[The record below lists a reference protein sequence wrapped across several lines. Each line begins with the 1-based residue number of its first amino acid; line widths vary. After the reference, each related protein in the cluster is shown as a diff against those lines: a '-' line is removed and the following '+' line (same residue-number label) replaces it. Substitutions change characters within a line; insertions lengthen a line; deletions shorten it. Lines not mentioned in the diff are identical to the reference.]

1 VIDEVI
7 AVRAPVENVNDDTIA
22 IVSWLVENGT
32 HVEKGQPL
40 VLAET
45 SKTSFDVPAP
55 GAGFMWQVAPAE
67 TDVPIGTV
75 LCYLGDTLEKVKA
88 AAASASQP
96 QPDSAGPAP
105 VADQTLPAAPAEATA
120 QKPPARFSA
129 TAAALLR
136 EFGIDPAVFA
146 GRGLIREQDVRGY
159 QASVFALQTPTPVS
173 PAAPQGVRVRVEKQA
188 RSKKVEVRHLRA
200 GWTST
205 LPSSVSVAVP
215 TSGFFSD
222 VTGRAVP
229 GFASAAII
237 YETARL
243 LRQYPIFNACYAD
256 EETRYYESVN
266 LGYAIDLGKGLKVPV
281 IQNADRKSL
290 HEIAE
295 EKQRYLVDYLADAL
309 PLESLVGGTFTLTD
323 LSGEGVVHFQPMIN
337 EGQSAILGVLGVCA
351 EVFPPGAAKGSYNL
365 VLAFDH
371 QLADGRTAACFLRD
385 LRERLIAHEAG
396 LFKQLEQREPA
407 EEPCCSICLR
417 PVGELED
424 TQHFLLRTVT
434 RVGDGGRM
442 ICSICLSGW

>member
-1 VIDEVI
+1 MIDDVI

-22 IVSWLVENGT
+22 IVTWLVENGT

-45 SKTSFDVPAP
+45 SKTSFDIPAP
-55 GAGFMWQVAPAE
+55 EAGFMWQVAAAE
-67 TDVPIGTV
+67 TDVPTGTV

-88 AAASASQP
+88 AAASIASRP
-96 QPDSAGPAP
+96 EPDSARPAA
-105 VADQTLPAAPAEATA
+105 VADETLIAASADTTA

-136 EFGIDPAVFA
+136 ELGIDPAVFA

-159 QASVFALQTPTPVS
+159 QASAFGQQTPTPVS
-173 PAAPQGVRVRVEKQA
+173 SAAPQGVPIRVEKQA
-188 RSKKVEVRHLRA
+188 RSKKVEIRHLRA

-215 TSGFFSD
+215 TSGFFRD
-222 VTGRAVP
+222 AVGQAAP
-229 GFASAAII
+229 GFASAAVIF
-237 YETARL
+237 ETARL

-256 EETRYYESVN
+256 DGTRYYESVN

-290 HEIAE
+290 HEIAD

-309 PLESLVGGTFTLTD
+309 PLECLVGGTFTLTD
-323 LSGEGVVHFQPMIN
+323 LSGEGVAHFQPMIN
-337 EGQSAILGVLGVCA
+337 EGQAAILGVCA
-351 EVFPPGAAKGSYNL
+351 EMFPAGAANGTYNL

-371 QLADGRTAACFLRD
+371 QLADGRTAAGFLRD

-396 LFKQLEQREPA
+396 LFRRPDQAEPA
-407 EEPCCSICLR
+407 EEPSCSICLR
-417 PVGELED
+417 PLSELED
-424 TQHFLLRTVT
+424 SQHFLLRTVD
-434 RVGDGGRM
+434 RVAEGGRM
-442 ICSICLSGW
+442 ICSICLQGW